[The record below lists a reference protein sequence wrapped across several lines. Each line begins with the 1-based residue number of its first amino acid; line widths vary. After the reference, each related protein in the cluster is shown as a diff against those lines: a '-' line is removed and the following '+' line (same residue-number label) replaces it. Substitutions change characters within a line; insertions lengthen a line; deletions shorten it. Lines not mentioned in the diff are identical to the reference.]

1 MPWWSTIQGYTA
13 RIADSTFVH
22 AAVVIVA
29 GWLIGK
35 WLSGGIG
42 RLLTG
47 RVHIQ
52 VEMLARRGVFY
63 GTLIFS
69 FIHMLRLIGL
79 DLSVLL
85 GAAGIL
91 TVAVGF
97 ASQTSA
103 SNLISGL
110 FMIGE
115 RPFVIGDVIKAGS
128 TMGEVLSIDLLSV
141 KLRTFD
147 NLFVRVP
154 NELLIKSEIVNYTHF
169 PIRRAD
175 IVLNVNYKEDLE
187 RIRAL
192 LTEIAR
198 AHPLCLEE
206 PKPQL
211 FFLGFGESAQQ
222 IQFSVWGNRE
232 QFIDMRNEVQEQIR
246 VAFNAH
252 NIALPFPHRALIAAS
267 PIPVEL
273 TYKTTETA
281 RGPRAR
287 RAAAQRSRMR
297 SPCAPPVETEKPET

>member
-1 MPWWSTIQGYTA
+1 MSWWSTVQEYTA
-13 RIADSTFVH
+13 RVADSTFLQ
-22 AAVVIVA
+22 AIVVISG

-35 WLSGGIG
+35 WLSAGAG
-42 RLLTG
+42 RLLHG
-47 RVHIQ
+47 RVHKQ
-52 VEMLARRGVFY
+52 FEMLARRGAFY
-63 GTLIFS
+63 GALIFAL
-69 FIHMLRLIGL
+69 IHTLRLIGL

-115 RPFVIGDVIKAGS
+115 RPFVIGDVIRVGN
-128 TMGEVLSIDLLSV
+128 TTGEVLAIDLLSV

-154 NELLIKSEIVNYTHF
+154 NELLIKSEITNLTHF

-175 IVLNVNYKEDLE
+175 IILNVNYKESLE
-187 RIRAL
+187 RVREL
-192 LTEIAR
+192 LMDIAHK
-198 AHPLCLEE
+198 HPLCLEE
-206 PKPQL
+206 PAPQL

-222 IQFSVWGNRE
+222 IQFSVWAARE
-232 QFIDMRNEVQEQIR
+232 HFVDMRNQVQEQIR

-252 NIALPFPHRALIAAS
+252 QVALPFAHRALLSAG
-267 PIPVEL
+267 PIQVEL
-273 TYKTTETA
+273 RGGTRGRA
-281 RGPRAR
+281 RGRRLR
-287 RAAAQRSRMR
+287 RAEAQAAEAGAEGSASSTQR
-297 SPCAPPVETEKPET
+297 AGT